1 MSILKRVGRT
11 KRRMDKMID
20 KMLPGKFYTL
30 TFNGRS
36 ITRNGATWK
45 KIKEAA

>member
-1 MSILKRVGRT
+1 MSFMKKVGRVR
-11 KRRMDKMID
+11 RRMDKMID
-20 KMLPGKFYTL
+20 KMLPGKIYTL

>member
-20 KMLPGKFYTL
+20 KMLPGKLYTL

-36 ITRNGATWK
+36 VTRNGATWK